1 MKCCP
6 VPTLT
11 ITLHLSYR
19 NEQLSNI
26 IQTVIDAGT
35 RNGWMNENAKAGNGS
50 QIMPMLSLQD
60 WHTYDPSKTSVAGG
74 QDVLSIS
81 NDSSS

>member
-1 MKCCP
+1 MTP
-6 VPTLT
+6 ASHADFDSPLT
-11 ITLHLSYR
+11 PSR

-35 RNGWMNENAKAGNGS
+35 RNGWMNEGAKAENGS

-60 WHTYDPSKTSVAGG
+60 WHTYDPSRASAAGG
-74 QDVLSIS
+74 SDVLSIS
-81 NDSSS
+81 NDASS